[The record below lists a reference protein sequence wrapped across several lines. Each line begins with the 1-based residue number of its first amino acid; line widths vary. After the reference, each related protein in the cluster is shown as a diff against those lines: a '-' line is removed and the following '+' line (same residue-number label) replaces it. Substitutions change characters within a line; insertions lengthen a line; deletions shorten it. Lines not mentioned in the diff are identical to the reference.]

1 MTRLILSMLLMLAGG
16 LVTSAADTPGGGQ
29 AWVFTYFTGNGAD
42 GLHLAVSTDGWR
54 WEALNGGRSVLA
66 PQVGKD
72 RLMRDPCLLAA
83 PDGTFHLVWT
93 TGWWDRGIGHASTRD
108 LVTWSAQQVVPV
120 MESEPTARNAWAPE
134 AIWDDKR
141 GQFLVFW
148 ASTIPGRF
156 PATTGASEDGLNH
169 RIYCTTTKDW
179 ATFSPTRL
187 FVDSGFNIIDATV
200 FAAAPGRFVMVAK
213 DESLNPPRKHLRL
226 AEASDVEGPWTAF
239 GTPFT
244 RDWVEGPTTVRTGAD
259 TLVYFDVYREHRY
272 GAVRSADLQ
281 RWEDVSAQIQVPAG
295 ARHGTMLAVSP
306 TVLERLRAAF
316 PDANPQPSAPQPA
329 PDLATNPAAA
339 GAVVNPSL
347 PTVFVAGDST
357 AARGSS
363 PQQQGWGEPF
373 RDFFDP
379 AKVNVVNRARGGRSS
394 RTFIT
399 EGLWA
404 ELLAQVKPGD
414 FVLIQFGHND
424 AGAINAEPPG
434 STRPLRARGS
444 LPGIGEETEEID
456 NVLTNR
462 HEVVHTFGWYV
473 RKMIADVRAK
483 GATPIVL
490 SLTVRNL
497 WQDGKVERGSGEY
510 RRWDREIAE
519 AAGVAF
525 VDVTRII
532 ADQYQELGEAR
543 VKEFFPKDHT
553 HTNPAGAER
562 NAAAVIAGL
571 KGLKDGPWK
580 ELLSAKGREVASDAI
595 GWLNLPEPANPRLP
609 TLLLIGDSTVRNG
622 RGDGAGGQWGWGD
635 LLAPKFDA
643 SKVNV
648 VNRAIGGLSSRT
660 FLTQGHW
667 ARALTLLK
675 PGDVLVLQFGHNDN
689 GPVNDTTRARGTL
702 KGEGAETE
710 EIDNLITKQ
719 REVVHTYGWYLR
731 QYVREARARGVI
743 PVICSPVPRKEWREG
758 RIVRSAAGYAG
769 WARQVAE
776 QEQVAFID
784 LNDRI
789 AARYDALGAA
799 AVNAFFADPHT
810 HTSRAGAALN
820 AEIVAEALRGLKL
833 APLADAFRGDG
844 EAGAK

>member
-1 MTRLILSMLLMLAGG
+1 MMRLLGSILLMFAGG
-16 LVTSAADTPGGGQ
+16 VVARPADAPAGGQ

-108 LVTWSAQQVVPV
+108 LVTWSAQQAIPV

-134 AIWDDKR
+134 AIWDGQR
-141 GQFLVFW
+141 SQFLVFW

-179 ATFSPTRL
+179 VTFSPTRL
-187 FVDSGFNIIDATV
+187 CCDAGFNMIDATILS
-200 FAAAPGRFVMVAK
+200 AAPGRLVMIAK

-226 AEASDVEGPWTAF
+226 AEASDVEGPWTSF
-239 GTPFT
+239 GPPFT
-244 RDWVEGPTTVRTGAD
+244 PDWVEGPTAIRIGAD
-259 TLVYFDVYREHRY
+259 TVVYFDVYREHRY
-272 GAVRSADLQ
+272 GAVRSRDLGG
-281 RWEDVSAQIQVPAG
+281 WEDVSAQISVPAG

-306 TVLERLRAAF
+306 DVVERLRSAYPEVAR
-316 PDANPQPSAPQPA
+316 QPAVPALA

-339 GAVVNPSL
+339 TAAINPSL

-363 PQQQGWGEPF
+363 AQQQGWGEPF
-373 RDFFDP
+373 RDYFDP

-394 RTFIT
+394 RTFVT
-399 EGLWA
+399 EGLWD
-404 ELLAQVKPGD
+404 ELLAQVKAGD

-444 LPGIGEETEEID
+444 LPGLGEETEEID
-456 NVLTNR
+456 NVLTKR

-490 SLTVRNL
+490 SLTVRNV

-510 RRWDREIAE
+510 RRWDRQIAE

-532 ADQYQELGEAR
+532 ADQYQELGEAK
-543 VKEFFPKDHT
+543 VKEFFPRDHT
-553 HTNPAGAER
+553 HTDPIGADR
-562 NAAAVIAGL
+562 NAAAVVAGL
-571 KGLKDGPWK
+571 KGLRGGHRA
-580 ELLSAKGREVASDAI
+580 ELLSAKGRDVAADPI
-595 GWLNLPEPANPRLP
+595 GWLNLPEPAEPALP

-635 LLAPKFDA
+635 LLAEHLDLR
-643 SKVNV
+643 KVNL

-702 KGEGAETE
+702 KGVGDETE

-719 REVVHTYGWYLR
+719 HEVVHTYGWYLR
-731 QYVREARARGVI
+731 QYVRDARARGVV
-743 PVICSPVPRKEWREG
+743 PVICSPVPRKDWREG
-758 RIVRSAAGYAG
+758 KIVRSAGSYAG

-776 QEQVAFID
+776 QEHVAFVD
-784 LNDRI
+784 LNERI
-789 AARYDALGAA
+789 AARYDALGAT
-799 AVNAFFADPHT
+799 AVDALFADPHT

-820 AEIVAEALRGLKL
+820 AQVVAEALSELKL
-833 APLADAFRGDG
+833 APLADAVRASG
-844 EAGAK
+844 EAAAK